1 MLTAH
6 AQWKKSKTSIWSMQ
20 NLYSVVGIQM
30 DTAVKLQKVN
40 KYTFK
45 TNLATCYLASR
56 CKYNSAHVLL
66 VVVTNQTLYNLSK
79 YKSYTV
85 RGETTP
91 RGCGQTS
98 I

>member
-1 MLTAH
+1 
-6 AQWKKSKTSIWSMQ
+6 MQ

-56 CKYNSAHVLL
+56 
-66 VVVTNQTLYNLSK
+66 
-79 YKSYTV
+79 
-85 RGETTP
+85 
-91 RGCGQTS
+91 
-98 I
+98 